1 MSNILSIITFLPLV
15 GMILVLLMPSSQ
27 TKLVQWGAVIFSLIP
42 LALSVWLFADYA
54 SHQYSGFQYQE
65 QMKWFPQIN
74 ASYHVGVDG
83 ISLPLVVLANFL
95 VPASLL
101 ISMHNQK
108 WVRAYTALFFLLQTS
123 VLGVFVSLD
132 LVLFLIF
139 YEIGLIPMFFLI
151 NQWGGANRK
160 YASFKFILYTLFA
173 GLAMLL
179 ATQVIGLAS
188 HTFDIATLLTPAG
201 RPFQANGTNALGGL
215 LGMPSGTWQAI
226 AFFAF
231 AIAFGLKIPV
241 WPLHTWLPDAHTE
254 APTGGSMMLAGI
266 LLKLGGYGFLR
277 LVIPLFP
284 EASRDF
290 AVVIAI
296 FACLSIVLGAFAA
309 WGQNDF
315 KKLVAYSSIN
325 HMGFVAMGIAAVALV
340 SAGGPVA
347 QEMAHGAAEAAHGA
361 EAAGHAAMAV
371 DHSLSAIIATNGAVL
386 QMITHGLSSAAMF
399 ALVGVVYER
408 AHTRD
413 LTRFGGLWTIMPKY
427 GAILIFCAM
436 GSLGLP
442 GLAGFVSEFMV
453 IRGAWD
459 QLTIWIVLSMIG
471 LLVTG
476 IYVLKS
482 LQKTLHGP
490 VGAEWVHH
498 PLPDMNIKEI
508 LGVVPLMVGML
519 ALGIFPALVLNV
531 INNTVT
537 ALVKL
542 LIQKG

>member
-65 QMKWFPQIN
+65 QMTWFPQIN

-215 LGMPSGTWQAI
+215 LGMPSGTWQAM

>member
-1 MSNILSIITFLPLV
+1 MANILSIITFLPLA
-15 GMILVLLMPSSQ
+15 GLALVLLIPSRQ
-27 TKLVQWGAVIFSLIP
+27 TKLIQWGAILFSLIP

-65 QMKWFPQIN
+65 QMTWFPQIN

-95 VPASLL
+95 VPVSLL
-101 ISMHNQK
+101 ISLHVQK
-108 WVRAYTALFFLLQTS
+108 WVKAYTALFFLLQTS

-132 LVLFLIF
+132 LIVFLIF

-188 HTFDIATLLTPAG
+188 GTFDLVKLLSPAG
-201 RPFQANGTNALGGL
+201 RPFQANGANSLGGL

-226 AFFAF
+226 AFFSF
-231 AIAFGLKIPV
+231 AIAFGLKIPLF
-241 WPLHTWLPDAHTE
+241 PLHTWLPDAHTE

-277 LVIPLFP
+277 LVIPMFP

-290 AVVIAI
+290 AVVLAV
-296 FACLSIVLGAFAA
+296 FAFLSIVLGAFAA

-325 HMGFVAMGIAAVALV
+325 HMGFVAMGIAAVAV
-340 SAGGPVA
+340 VAAGGPVA

-361 EAAGHAAMAV
+361 AGAAHEAIAV
-371 DHSLSAIIATNGAVL
+371 DHTLSAIIATNGAVL

-399 ALVGVVYER
+399 ALVGVIYER

-413 LTRFGGLWTIMPKY
+413 LTKFGGLWTIMPKY

-453 IRGAWD
+453 LRGAWD
-459 QLTIWIVLSMIG
+459 QLAIWTVLSMAG

-476 IYVLKS
+476 IYILKT
-482 LQKTLHGP
+482 LQKVLHGP
-490 VGAEWVHH
+490 VGAEWAHH
-498 PLPDMNIKEI
+498 PLSDMNWKEI
-508 LGVVPLMVGML
+508 LGVAPLMIGML

-537 ALVKL
+537 PLVKL
-542 LIQKG
+542 LVK